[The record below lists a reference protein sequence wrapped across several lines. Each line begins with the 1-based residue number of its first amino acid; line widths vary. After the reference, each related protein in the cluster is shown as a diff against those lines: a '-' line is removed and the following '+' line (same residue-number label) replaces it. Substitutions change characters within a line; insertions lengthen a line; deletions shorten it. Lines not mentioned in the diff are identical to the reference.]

1 MPDYG
6 ALRVTGQSACV
17 RQAHGGGESAMR
29 LHEIAALRDAAR
41 EMYARGKLLTTGEA
55 LTGACWGLLIV
66 LCVLQAAA
74 GAFLG

>member
-1 MPDYG
+1 
-6 ALRVTGQSACV
+6 
-17 RQAHGGGESAMR
+17 MR